1 MKTLLGLG
9 VGVALLAGM
18 MLAGGCVSR
27 SDYDEALAAARGAN
41 DVRDAA
47 QEALEKLKKDR
58 DALMAELA
66 NRQAVID
73 ADAQKLA
80 MLQQAL

>member
-27 SDYDEALAAARGAN
+27 SDYDEALAAARA
-41 DVRDAA
+41 RTTCATPRRRPWKSSRKTA
-47 QEALEKLKKDR
+47 TP
-58 DALMAELA
+58 
-66 NRQAVID
+66 
-73 ADAQKLA
+73 
-80 MLQQAL
+80 